1 MKKVFVVDDE
11 RSILEALEYM
21 LIDEGYSVKTASR
34 GTELLKLNNDLPD
47 VIVLDVLLSGEDG
60 REIARKLKNQERTK
74 NIPIVMISA
83 HPNAQFTIKDCGADD
98 FLPKPFD
105 IQELLNKVEKY
116 CLKNKS
122 NGSSN

>member
-11 RSILEALEYM
+11 RSILEALKYM
-21 LIDEGYSVKTASR
+21 LLEEGYEVKTASR
-34 GTELLKLNNDLPD
+34 GTELLHLDHDLPD

-60 REIARKLKNQERTK
+60 REIARKLKSQKKTK

-83 HPNAQFTIKDCGADD
+83 HPNAACTIKECGADD

-105 IQELLNKVEKY
+105 IRELLAVVEKH
-116 CLKNKS
+116 CAKS
-122 NGSSN
+122 PN